1 MNGNSPPERL
11 ATATPSPTLSL
22 ASSDLNPS
30 DSCTRNRAVCSVTI
44 ACPRK
49 HSFPSKSAVLAPLS
63 ATQTRRQSLDARV
76 PPPPSSIAG
85 RSFGRPSGAL
95 SPASPPLLP
104 CSRSNSLPTAAL
116 SPGPP
121 SSPQMALPPK
131 IHFSTHYTTAT
142 AAAEARLAK
151 PDTFPPAADRSLET
165 AGPPAPAFQVI
176 VLVSL
181 GSPVRAVDVG
191 RVDATA
197 DATSRDDSATMMLI
211 MMASS

>member
-30 DSCTRNRAVCSVTI
+30 DSCTPNRAVCYRAVCSLTI
-44 ACPRK
+44 ACSRK
-49 HSFPSKSAVLAPLS
+49 HSFPSTSAVLAPLS

-76 PPPPSSIAG
+76 PPSPSSIAG
-85 RSFGRPSGAL
+85 RSFGRSSGAL

-142 AAAEARLAK
+142 AAAEA
-151 PDTFPPAADRSLET
+151 AADALSVFAALGGILMNELV
-165 AGPPAPAFQVI
+165 FVI
-176 VLVSL
+176 KTRV
-181 GSPVRAVDVG
+181 SPVMVKMGWELVF
-191 RVDATA
+191 
-197 DATSRDDSATMMLI
+197 
-211 MMASS
+211 